1 MSMTIQTMQATL
13 ARVDNILK
21 FYMQCPAS
29 KRGRTMSVGN
39 AVRLEKA
46 HPGSVCAKESRA
58 RDGKG
63 LRQIFYKVKTGTKA
77 PSASESEYDKPQA
90 QTSEKRTSQGKTS
103 QSPQKQPP
111 QKPSPKPVNKPQNID
126 KEKKKAAQP
135 KGGQSEFKSNVV
147 AKSAKQ
153 AQWAKAF
160 HHQIFRNL
168 EPYLTKLKEVRPE
181 YKSYA
186 QEAMD
191 ELANI
196 TTPGPIFGLKGLEPV
211 QVFWS
216 LLSAES
222 AKKLASTA
230 NVNLVVAIHGTAFT
244 RIMKAKFKDDPTFQ
258 EALTKKAPWPV
269 RQS

>member
-1 MSMTIQTMQATL
+1 MMTIQAMQATL
-13 ARVDNILK
+13 ARVDRVLK

-29 KRGRTMSVGN
+29 KKGRPMSVAN

-46 HPGSVCAKESRA
+46 HLGSVCAKEVRA

-63 LRQIFYKVKTGTKA
+63 VRQVFYKVKSGTKV
-77 PSASESEYDKPQA
+77 PLDSESEYDKPQSKGPA
-90 QTSEKRTSQGKTS
+90 KGTAREATKTTKPEKTS
-103 QSPQKQPP
+103 QKE
-111 QKPSPKPVNKPQNID
+111 SPKPVNKPQNIH
-126 KEKKKAAQP
+126 KEEKKAARP
-135 KGGQSEFKSNVV
+135 KEGQSKFKSNVI

-153 AQWAKAF
+153 ARWAKAF
-160 HHQIFRNL
+160 HHQIFRKL
-168 EPYLTKLKEVRPE
+168 EPYLSKLKEVRPE

-222 AKKLASTA
+222 ARKLASSA
-230 NVNLVVAIHGTAFT
+230 NVNLVAAIRGAAFT

-258 EALTKKAPWPV
+258 EALTKKASWPV